1 MKKKLLASLLCMA
14 MASSLL
20 IGCGGSSDSEKEGS
34 SATEEASGTQ
44 ESTDASSKNSTGEA
58 VDASEVTVPEEKGD
72 WWSAFPTTQPEIPGD
87 SRWRQ
92 NLRKRLRL

>member
-34 SATEEASGTQ
+34 SATEEASGT
-44 ESTDASSKNSTGEA
+44 
-58 VDASEVTVPEEKGD
+58 
-72 WWSAFPTTQPEIPGD
+72 
-87 SRWRQ
+87 
-92 NLRKRLRL
+92 